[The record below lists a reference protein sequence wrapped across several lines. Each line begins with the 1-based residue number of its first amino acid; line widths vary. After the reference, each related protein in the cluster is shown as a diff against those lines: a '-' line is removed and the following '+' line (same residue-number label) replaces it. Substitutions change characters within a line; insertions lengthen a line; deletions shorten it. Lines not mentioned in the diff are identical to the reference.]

1 MRYPTTYY
9 IFLENKNNIGPKYH
23 DKYEHKKIQG
33 NNMWKMAKISRTF
46 IFYTIKFST
55 FFEFLVV
62 FVVSPTTHE
71 IVLNLISPV
80 GG

>member
-1 MRYPTTYY
+1 
-9 IFLENKNNIGPKYH
+9 
-23 DKYEHKKIQG
+23 
-33 NNMWKMAKISRTF
+33 MWKMAKISRTF
-46 IFYTIKFST
+46 IFSTTEFST
-55 FFEFLVV
+55 FFKFLVV

>member
-1 MRYPTTYY
+1 MFRICTLKTNYGHKYQVN
-9 IFLENKNNIGPKYH
+9 LEQKMQEMDIS
-23 DKYEHKKIQG
+23 
-33 NNMWKMAKISRTF
+33 KMAKISRTSTF
-46 IFYTIKFST
+46 CTTKFST
-55 FFEFLVV
+55 FLKFLVV